1 MWRSLELGV
10 GALAFDLDCGR
21 FEGCANGGT
30 GACASPIPSRL
41 TIISLCAGDT
51 KIDEAVFTNE
61 WDTEARQ
68 PTEFRTRPSDELSFS
83 HVGRKRVSLGRTLS
97 GITLGSWFNP
107 TS

>member
-51 KIDEAVFTNE
+51 KIDEAVLLMSGTPRRANQRSSE
-61 WDTEARQ
+61 R
-68 PTEFRTRPSDELSFS
+68 
-83 HVGRKRVSLGRTLS
+83 GRAMKSALVMSVEKE
-97 GITLGSWFNP
+97 
-107 TS
+107 